1 MTAITD
7 LQKQRQQEQ
16 VQTNFEVAQGYSV
29 TPNQGSVV
37 PNVMQTQSILES
49 MLAAKNAGPNITPPS
64 DAEIRRTSWIA
75 SGVMGLLGAIVTG
88 NAASGIAVGMSAALA
103 LHDHGN
109 DLRQRGEYINEL
121 HQKGFSGPA
130 ILKWYETGD
139 NSELDKESQQM
150 ETMARDEANFQMQG
164 LKMDQQNDQFNKRM
178 DQQDRQFDLQ
188 NRRIDQMAQHEGVM
202 ENIAL
207 QNAASARMAA
217 IAKMGAQ
224 AGQQMATPGA
234 TGDTPGTRLASFN
247 PNSVQVPAQITDPQE
262 KAAYIAAAGQAYHG
276 QMLKD
281 AISQVAAAKN
291 LRISEADQTKMYDRV
306 MEAAQKV
313 AHTPNNAAGDQ
324 QLLMQFQVGETG
336 GSKSPLT
343 TQNEPIARELTTGS
357 WDKLKNRVSLAIGQG
372 LTQDEREQARD
383 LTRGNAQ
390 AQAESHMEHVKNVV
404 ATNGF
409 DLSNPEVMRDLVA
422 AFHVWPETI
431 TGLSNGSLTPQQ
443 AAKDAIDKVAP
454 KTTDFGDVPE
464 HNAKATSGAW

>member
-1 MTAITD
+1 MTAVTD
-7 LQKQRQQEQ
+7 LQKQRQQDQ
-16 VQTNFEVAQGYSV
+16 VQTNFDAAQGYSV

-49 MLAAKNAGPNITPPS
+49 MLAAKNSGPNITPPS
-64 DAEIRRTSWIA
+64 DAEIRRTSWIT

-88 NAASGIAVGMSAALA
+88 DAASGIAVGMSAALA
-103 LHDHGN
+103 IHDHGN

-139 NSELDKESQQM
+139 NSALDKESQQM
-150 ETMARDEANFQMQG
+150 EAMARDEASLQMQG

-178 DQQDRQFDLQ
+178 DQQDKQFDLQ
-188 NRRIDQMAQHEGVM
+188 NRRLEQMAQHEGVM

-224 AGQQMATPGA
+224 VGQQMATPGA
-234 TGDTPGTRLASFN
+234 KGGAPGVQIASFD

-281 AISQVAAAKN
+281 AISQVSAAKN
-291 LRISEADQTKMYDRV
+291 LRTSESQQTAMFDKIL
-306 MEAAQKV
+306 EAAQKV
-313 AHTPNNAAGDQ
+313 NHTPANKAGDE
-324 QLLMQFQVGETG
+324 QLLMQFQVGE
-336 GSKSPLT
+336 SPNISPRT
-343 TQNEPIARELTTGS
+343 TQIEPLMKSLTTGRIDAAEN
-357 WDKLKNRVSLAIGQG
+357 WLNRKTGGG
-372 LTQDEREQARD
+372 LTESEREQARD
-383 LTRGNAQ
+383 LTRSNAM

-404 ATNGF
+404 TTNGF

-422 AFHVWPETI
+422 AFHVSPETI

-454 KTTDFGDVPE
+454 KTTDFGDVPA
-464 HNAKATSGAW
+464 HNAKSTSGAW